1 MVLLLV
7 LLLLA
12 AAWAAHVTWA
22 QARALRERKPR
33 RKGGASGARLAKEC
47 VRLRPIA
54 SDCDGLPLIAA
65 EGLGLPL
72 IAVECV

>member
-1 MVLLLV
+1 MEVAAAAEEVEEVALLLLL

-33 RKGGASGARLAKEC
+33 RKGGASDARLANEC
-47 VRLRPIA
+47 V
-54 SDCDGLPLIAA
+54 
-65 EGLGLPL
+65 
-72 IAVECV
+72 